1 MKFIDIHTHS
11 HYRRQ
16 DVIVV
21 QNLFPGQED
30 QLGNGNYFSIGLHPW
45 NVKRESM
52 NTSVDWIVAQAE
64 NPDVIAIGEI
74 GLDKSIECAWDLQTE
89 AFEKQLSIAE
99 KAGKPVVLH
108 CVRAYSEMMAY
119 RKHTGNRIP
128 WIFHW
133 FNANLN
139 TAEQLI
145 DKNCYLSFG
154 HMLFKE
160 NSRAFKVFRLIPL
173 NAVFFETDDTG
184 YSIYEI
190 YKQAAY
196 LRNINMH
203 ELQTRIHENF
213 NKCFGK

>member
-1 MKFIDIHTHS
+1 MKFIDIHTHG
-11 HYRRQ
+11 HYRKQ

-21 QNLFPGQED
+21 QNLFPGQEN

-45 NVKRESM
+45 NVKRKNMDKSI
-52 NTSVDWIVAQAE
+52 DWISVHADNA
-64 NPDVIAIGEI
+64 DVIAIGEI
-74 GLDKSIECAWDLQTE
+74 GLDKSIESAWDVQTE
-89 AFEKQLSIAE
+89 AFEKQLSVAE
-99 KAGKPVVLH
+99 KTGKPVILH
-108 CVRAYSEMMAY
+108 CVRAYNEMIAY
-119 RKHTGNRIP
+119 RKQAGNKIP

-160 NSRAFKVFRLIPL
+160 NSRAFKAFGLVPL

-190 YKQAAY
+190 YEQAAR

-203 ELQTRIHENF
+203 ELQAQIEGNF
-213 NKCFGK
+213 SKCFGI

>member
-11 HYRRQ
+11 HYRRE

-45 NVKRESM
+45 NVERESM
-52 NTSVDWIVAQAE
+52 DKSIDWIEAQAE

-89 AFEKQLSIAE
+89 AFEKQLSVAE

-119 RKHTGNRIP
+119 RKHAGSQIP

-139 TAEQLI
+139 TAEQLMG
-145 DKNCYLSFG
+145 KNCYLSFG

-160 NSRAFKVFRLIPL
+160 NSRAFK
-173 NAVFFETDDTG
+173 A
-184 YSIYEI
+184 
-190 YKQAAY
+190 
-196 LRNINMH
+196 
-203 ELQTRIHENF
+203 
-213 NKCFGK
+213 

>member
-30 QLGNGNYFSIGLHPW
+30 QLENGNYFSIGLHPW

-213 NKCFGK
+213 NKCFDK